1 MHIFYLRKV
10 NLYFLLW
17 NRLGEKKKW
26 IKSSFE
32 IQWDILDMPSS
43 HTSSLLHRS
52 PQVRHPWEVA
62 PSASL
67 SRHFGKRGWHKA
79 PILPHCYQKAHRKHQ
94 LLFGITWVPWA
105 VSEHLS
111 TLAFDQG
118 VICVKLPSFPK
129 IPPFHT
135 GVSPST
141 ASGFIHEHQ
150 PVVFIDCEGCK
161 AAYSKGSK

>member
-17 NRLGEKKKW
+17 NRLGEKKIW

-94 LLFGITWVPWA
+94 LLFVWH
-105 VSEHLS
+105 HLS
-111 TLAFDQG
+111 ALSCLRTPQHFGIRPGSDLCQAA
-118 VICVKLPSFPK
+118 ILPK
-129 IPPFHT
+129 NPPFSHRGQSFNCFRFHSWT
-135 GVSPST
+135 P
-141 ASGFIHEHQ
+141 A
-150 PVVFIDCEGCK
+150 GCF
-161 AAYSKGSK
+161 YWLWGM